1 MIYLWIR
8 GDIMQLGS
16 FSNAVYTFCDWVAR
30 LAYINL
36 LWILFTLSGLV
47 FFGFFPATIAM
58 LATLRQFIRKNHPPV
73 FQTFWHYYKKE
84 FINSNKLGLIIVAI
98 GFILFVNI
106 RFLQSTSNNMSSF
119 LFYSSIIM
127 SCIYF
132 LIICYTMASY
142 VEVDQPLGVHIKN
155 ALLLTISNPIPS
167 LFIIFGFAAVYF
179 AVTYLSGIGF
189 FFSVSILGL
198 VALSSANLAYK
209 KVLSKQEKL
218 SA

>member
-1 MIYLWIR
+1 
-8 GDIMQLGS
+8 MQLGS
-16 FSNAVYTFCDWVAR
+16 FSNAVYTFCDWIAR

-36 LWILFTLSGLV
+36 LWILFTLSGFV
-47 FFGFFPATIAM
+47 VFGFFPATIAM

-84 FINSNKLGLIIVAI
+84 FFNCNKLGLIIVVI
-98 GFILFVNI
+98 GLILFMNI
-106 RFLQSTSNNMSSF
+106 SFLQSTSNDISSL

-132 LIICYTMASY
+132 LIICYTLASY
-142 VEVDQPLGVHIKN
+142 VEVDQPIGTHLKN
-155 ALLLTISNPIPS
+155 ALLITISNPIPS

-179 AVTYLSGIGF
+179 AVTYLSGVGF

-198 VALSSANLAYK
+198 VILSSANLAYK
-209 KVLSKQEKL
+209 RILRKQEKL
-218 SA
+218 SALAK

>member
-1 MIYLWIR
+1 
-8 GDIMQLGS
+8 MQLGS

-36 LWILFTLSGLV
+36 LWILFTLSGFI

-84 FINSNKLGLIIVAI
+84 FFNSNKLGLIITVF
-98 GFILFVNI
+98 GLILYMNI
-106 RFLQSTSNNMSSF
+106 TFLQSTANNMSIY

-127 SCIYF
+127 SGIYL
-132 LIICYTMASY
+132 LIICYSLASY
-142 VEVDQPLGVHIKN
+142 VEVDQPIGTHLKN
-155 ALLLTISNPIPS
+155 ALLITISNPLPS

-179 AVTYLSGIGF
+179 AVSYLSGLGF

-198 VALSSANLAYK
+198 VILSSANLAYK
-209 KVLSKQEKL
+209 NILKKQEKL
-218 SA
+218 NTLAK